1 MTRARD
7 VADRAIVTNAVGATE
22 LDLTDNYAFTGTVT
36 GAGGGKVL
44 QVQYTQYDSANTQA
58 ITANTDTAI
67 TNLSVSI
74 TPTATNSIIKIESFL
89 FCEYSATNWMAN
101 TTFFFLR
108 DATKLSAPAAGN
120 RRVGIS
126 FPSTGWHT
134 SDVTASPDSGAT
146 VWFDSTH
153 NTTSQITYH
162 LAMSSVYAG
171 TLYVNRT
178 VNDSDNN
185 EHERGVS
192 FISATEIAG

>member
-1 MTRARD
+1 MTQARTL
-7 VADRAIVTNAVGATE
+7 ADFVSGTTTITGNPT
-22 LDLTDNYAFTGTVT
+22 FTGTTV
-36 GAGGGKVL
+36 GAGKIL
-44 QVQYTQYDSANTQA
+44 QVKYTQYASANTQS

-67 TNLSVSI
+67 TNLSVNI
-74 TPTATNSIIKIESFL
+74 TPTATNSIIKLESFL
-89 FCEYSATNWMAN
+89 FCEYGALNWMAN

-108 DATKLSAPAAGN
+108 DSTKLSAAADGN

-126 FPSTGWHT
+126 FPSSGYHT
-134 SDVTASPDSGAT
+134 QEAGATPDSGAT

-162 LAMSSVYAG
+162 LAMSSLYG
-171 TLYVNRT
+171 NTLYVNRT
-178 VNDSDNN
+178 VTDSNSN